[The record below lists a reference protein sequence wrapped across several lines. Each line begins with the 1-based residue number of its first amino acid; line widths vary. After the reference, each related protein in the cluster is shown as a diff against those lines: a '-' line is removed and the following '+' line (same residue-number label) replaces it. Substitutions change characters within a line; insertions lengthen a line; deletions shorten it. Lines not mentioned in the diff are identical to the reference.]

1 MIQSFKD
8 LIVWQKAM
16 EMASMTYSLTTNLPK
31 EESFSLTNQMRRAAV
46 SIPSNIAEG
55 YGRNSAKE
63 YLQFLAI
70 AKASLCEL
78 ETQFLLCVRI
88 NYMTEQEIQPILDLL
103 TEIGKMLMSIMKKI
117 KTTAA

>member
-16 EMASMTYSLTTNLPK
+16 EMASMTYSLTKTLPK
-31 EESFSLTNQMRRAAV
+31 EELFSLTNQMRRAAISV
-46 SIPSNIAEG
+46 PSNIAEG
-55 YGRNSAKE
+55 YGRNSQKE

-70 AKASLCEL
+70 AKGSLCEL

-88 NYMTEQEIQPILDLL
+88 NYLTENEIQPILDLL
-103 TEIGKMLMSIMKKI
+103 MEIGKMLLSITKKL
-117 KTTAA
+117 KVTAA